1 VSLTELAGGPR
12 MNRLFRLRPFALIA
26 LLLAACAGAVVGGE
40 ASCTGSVALIT
51 QVSGECRHTIDALD
65 ETAPQ
70 RIAIQTTDVSP
81 FATVTFTVT
90 VEEGAVQVRFTNS
103 RGEGETFEATPG
115 SPATGNVRVQL
126 DLFNRI
132 NFDLEPVGGPASG
145 VAYQLSFVCDCL
157 P

>member
-1 VSLTELAGGPR
+1 MTRPLRLYSLALA
-12 MNRLFRLRPFALIA
+12 A
-26 LLLAACAGAVVGGE
+26 LLLAACAGTVVGGE
-40 ASCTGSVALIT
+40 ANCTGSVALIT
-51 QVSGECRHTIDALD
+51 QVSGECRHALD
-65 ETAPQ
+65 TLEETAAQ

-90 VEEGAVQVRFTNS
+90 VEEGAVQVKFINN
-103 RGEGETFEATPG
+103 RGEAETFEATPG
-115 SPATGNVRVQL
+115 SPATGSVRVQL